1 MSIFIKRKEVVKP
14 TLRLI
19 RVFEDADGAGTFGVI
34 VDEKGLAVCRTAELN
49 WRSNKQDISCIPSG
63 TYECTPHLSTTHGNC
78 FAVNDVVG
86 RSKILIHVGNWAG
99 RKNTDRVLSNTE
111 GCILPGLS
119 VGRIRDTRTGIN
131 QLAVTSSAV
140 IMKALLANYK
150 EGFTLIIEGV

>member
-1 MSIFIKRKEVVKP
+1 MSIFIKRKEVKKP

-34 VDEKGLAVCRTAELN
+34 VDEKGLVVCRTAELN
-49 WRSNKQDISCIPSG
+49 WRSNRQDISCIPSG
-63 TYECTPHLSTTHGNC
+63 TYECTPHLSTTHGDC

-86 RSKILIHVGNWAG
+86 RSKILIHIGNWAG
-99 RKNTDRVLSNTE
+99 RKNMAGVLSNTE

-119 VGRIRDTRTGIN
+119 VGRIRDLRTGVS

-140 IMKALLANYK
+140 AMKALLANYK